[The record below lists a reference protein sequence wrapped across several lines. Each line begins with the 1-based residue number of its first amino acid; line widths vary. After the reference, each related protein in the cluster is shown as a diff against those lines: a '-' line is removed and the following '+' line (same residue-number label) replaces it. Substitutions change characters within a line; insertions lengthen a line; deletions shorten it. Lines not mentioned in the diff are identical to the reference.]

1 MNFHIKDDFKAGEP
15 ISSVPASWF
24 NKVAGFLNNLVGV
37 TGIKVNKPEKPGPSS
52 PVTIEL
58 ENADKIG
65 TTPVA
70 AGTTAD
76 DEVTQQE
83 AVLWTSG
90 GANGARLLVFYKS
103 DTISGAG
110 LHDLFA
116 ANLTISSDGRIL
128 RITAPKNKGI
138 EIGA

>member
-1 MNFHIKDDFKAGEP
+1 MAK
-15 ISSVPASWF
+15 
-24 NKVAGFLNNLVGV
+24 FLNNLIPGR
-37 TGIKVNKPEKPGPSS
+37 GIKFEKQTEGP
-52 PVTIEL
+52 TIIEL
-58 ENADKIG
+58 APDDPASVG
-65 TTPVA
+65 TPVA

-110 LHDLFA
+110 LHDLYA
-116 ANLTISSDGRIL
+116 ANLTISADGRIL
-128 RITAPKNKGI
+128 RITAPKDKGI

>member
-15 ISSVPASWF
+15 ISSVSASWF
-24 NKVAGFLNNLVGV
+24 NKVASFLNNLVGV

-65 TTPVA
+65 TPVA

-110 LHDLFA
+110 LHDLYA

-128 RITAPKNKGI
+128 RITAPKDKGI